1 MPTAPARS
9 RELSHWDERPSSG
22 DQRPLGRACR
32 PVPRDERG
40 AFALRAMRSLLDRAS
55 DRADSD
61 WMRRSIGLIRPRVIF
76 GTATLMGV
84 LTAFQAYYYVT
95 TFDTR
100 PNQATFPLL
109 LLLNLNY
116 WYSWALLTPAIL
128 WLARRFPLEGA
139 TWMRSVP
146 VHLVGVFVCT
156 LLHCAMVIAGRF
168 AVYSWWGT
176 WKGDWLMQFQEMFFR
191 YFDWE
196 MMTYW
201 TIVGLGHALRYHYEA
216 QDRALTASKLET
228 RLVEAQLQT
237 LQRQLQPHFLFN
249 TLNTVSALMHRDV
262 EAADRMLAQL
272 GDLLRLSFE
281 TVDVQEVSLA
291 QELDFLRK
299 YVAIEQAR
307 FRERLHVTFEVD
319 PAAHECLV
327 PNLLL
332 QPLVE
337 NAIRH
342 GIGPRVEPGHVL
354 VRAAR
359 VGDRLELEVRDDG
372 VGVPHSAM
380 ADLAHGV
387 GWSNT
392 RSRLAHLYGARHR
405 FTLGRPAGGGLSV
418 TIVIPVDE
426 VATEALDTDEMEGV
440 A

>member
-1 MPTAPARS
+1 MA
-9 RELSHWDERPSSG
+9 SG
-22 DQRPLGRACR
+22 DEPSAGRVCR

-100 PNQATFPLL
+100 PNQASLLLL

-116 WYSWALLTPAIL
+116 WYSWALLTPVIL
-128 WLARRFPLEGA
+128 WLVRRFPLEA
-139 TWMRSVP
+139 ETWMRSVP

-176 WKGDWLMQFQEMFFR
+176 WKGDWLMEFQEMFFR

-319 PAAHECLV
+319 PEAGDCLV

-372 VGVPHSAM
+372 VGMPESAL
-380 ADLAHGV
+380 ADLSHGV
-387 GWSNT
+387 GMSNT
-392 RSRLAHLYGARHR
+392 RSRLAHLYGDRHR
-405 FTLGRPAGGGLSV
+405 FVVSRPAGGGLSV
-418 TIVIPVDE
+418 AIVIPVDDP
-426 VATEALDTDEMEGV
+426 ATEAEVEAIGANEMEGV